1 MIAWRPLAILLGSAA
16 FLTAL
21 VVGAG
26 LMTGLQGLQEMWLEV
41 RPYAIA
47 AAVIAL
53 FAVATLAAM
62 VTARLRAR
70 TRREMARYQLV
81 LGQADEAT
89 HDEAA
94 AAAEALVQVLRST
107 LVERLAGGQP
117 WLAIES
123 WHVPPS
129 GPGETGSAL
138 LMVLCEPTTLGPA
151 LAALRRAYPNL
162 TVRSDPATGEP
173 RRYDA
178 PRFAAAH
185 VLRVRKARDWVL
197 PVGVS
202 AGSPDHSNARSVLAS
217 VIRQQQRVG
226 HDGLVSCV
234 RWCLLPADESVDAL
248 AARRLRRMAESSEQ
262 HNSAVSADV
271 AAAQRSGGGALCF
284 VELQSA
290 VASPPGGGPGRYGDL
305 QAVCRLLVS
314 PALSMRGV
322 NTFVERQMVIR
333 QGLYRRRWSRATP
346 PLLPDQSGATL
357 WFAGELGL
365 LIELPSL
372 GSEHDLPLA
381 RNTIP
386 YLPAPPGL
394 PRGRHRGLPP
404 PPSPE
409 EYARGFRTRV
419 AVPADD
425 VEVVDGEL
433 VGEER

>member
-1 MIAWRPLAILLGSAA
+1 MIAWRPLAVLVASAL
-16 FLTAL
+16 FLAAL

-26 LMTGLQGLQEMWLEV
+26 LRTGLDGLREMWIEI

-47 AAVIAL
+47 AAIITAL
-53 FAVATLAAM
+53 ALAALVATVL
-62 VTARLRAR
+62 ARLRAR
-70 TRREMARYQLV
+70 KQRDMARYQLV

-94 AAAEALVQVLRST
+94 AAAEALVQALRST
-107 LVERLAGGQP
+107 LVERVAGGQP
-117 WLAIES
+117 WLALES
-123 WHVPPS
+123 WHVPPTAA
-129 GPGETGSAL
+129 GETGTAL
-138 LMVLCEPTTLGPA
+138 LMALCEPLALGPA

-162 TVRSDPATGEP
+162 TVRSDPETGEP
-173 RRYDA
+173 TRYEA
-178 PRFAAAH
+178 PRFEPAH

-197 PVGVS
+197 PVGATGAS
-202 AGSPDHSNARSVLAS
+202 ADHSNARSVMAT
-217 VIRQQQRVG
+217 VIRQQQRAG
-226 HDGLVSCV
+226 RDGLVSCV

-248 AARRLRRMAESSEQ
+248 AARRLRRMAESTEQ
-262 HNSAVSADV
+262 YNSAVSADV
-271 AAAQRSGGGALCF
+271 VEAQRSGGGALCF

-290 VASPPGGGPGRYGDL
+290 VQAPPGAAPGRYADL

-333 QGLYRRRWSRATP
+333 QGLYRRRFVRATP
-346 PLLPDQSGATL
+346 PVLPDQSGATL

-394 PRGRHRGLPP
+394 PRGQHRGLPL
-404 PPSPE
+404 PPSPQD
-409 EYARGFRTRV
+409 YARGFRSRV

-425 VEVVDGEL
+425 VEIIDGEL
-433 VGEER
+433 VSERG